1 MKFLRSLIVQS
12 RHAALVGSLN
22 GVSGLRFF
30 AVSTEEYAKRNYANN
45 VSEYNTVLGSLTAQ
59 RRNFLLR
66 DVYHDMMLDG
76 VKPTRDTFHSLVVG
90 TMKGARMQDA
100 FFFVDQM
107 KTMGLLPDVT
117 LYNFLI
123 STCGKCK
130 NSNKAIQILEEMK
143 CMEVKPN
150 VQTYICLLNA
160 CAAGGR
166 IDRVYAI
173 VRDMIAAGL
182 GLNKFCYA
190 GLIVAHKNKT
200 PLADDFSA
208 KVIEFVEKSKMW
220 SSVETNSAN
229 AENVM
234 MGVTDEELYNLP
246 TAEYIHRRGRFLNLP
261 FTAYHTAFHAAA
273 DLKNVEQ
280 LKCDVSSFCAAN
292 SIRQGLFGGH
302 LNECATRA
310 LATTSCASVSEDLP
324 KDNSVSDMLVDSFG
338 RLHTY
343 LRISVTERCNLRCQY
358 CMPAE
363 GVELTPSPQIL
374 TKTEILR
381 LANLFVSSGVTKIR
395 LTGGEPTVRKDIED
409 ICLELSNLK
418 GLRTLSMTTNG
429 IALTRKLP
437 RLKDCGLTSLNISV
451 DTLVPAKFEF
461 MTRRRGHEKV
471 MNSINAAIDLGFN
484 PVKVNCVVMR
494 GFNDDEICDF
504 VELTRDKPIDIRFI
518 EFMPFDGNV
527 WNVKKLVPYSEMLD
541 TVMKQFPS
549 LKRDQDHPTDTAK
562 NFTIDGH
569 EGRVSFITS
578 MTEHFCAGC
587 NRLRL
592 LADGNFKVCL
602 FGPSEVSLRDPLRCG
617 AEDHELREIIGAA
630 VKKKKA
636 SHAGMFDI
644 AKTANRPMIHIGG

>member
-1 MKFLRSLIVQS
+1 MAFFRSVSALSRLRSRVGQQS
-12 RHAALVGSLN
+12 N
-22 GVSGLRFF
+22 P
-30 AVSTEEYAKRNYANN
+30 ANS
-45 VSEYNTVLGSLTAQ
+45 VRWLQTPSSSNT
-59 RRNFLLR
+59 F
-66 DVYHDMMLDG
+66 
-76 VKPTRDTFHSLVVG
+76 
-90 TMKGARMQDA
+90 
-100 FFFVDQM
+100 
-107 KTMGLLPDVT
+107 
-117 LYNFLI
+117 
-123 STCGKCK
+123 
-130 NSNKAIQILEEMK
+130 
-143 CMEVKPN
+143 
-150 VQTYICLLNA
+150 
-160 CAAGGR
+160 
-166 IDRVYAI
+166 
-173 VRDMIAAGL
+173 
-182 GLNKFCYA
+182 
-190 GLIVAHKNKT
+190 
-200 PLADDFSA
+200 
-208 KVIEFVEKSKMW
+208 
-220 SSVETNSAN
+220 
-229 AENVM
+229 
-234 MGVTDEELYNLP
+234 
-246 TAEYIHRRGRFLNLP
+246 
-261 FTAYHTAFHAAA
+261 
-273 DLKNVEQ
+273 
-280 LKCDVSSFCAAN
+280 KCDVGSYCAA
-292 SIRQGLFGGH
+292 SSTRQALFGGH
-302 LNECATRA
+302 WNECATRA
-310 LATTSCASVSEDLP
+310 LATASLASVSEDLP

-343 LRISVTERCNLRCQY
+343 LRISLTERCNLRCQY

-374 TKTEILR
+374 TNTEILR

-395 LTGGEPTVRKDIED
+395 LTGGEPTVRKDIAD

-418 GLRTLSMTTNG
+418 GLKTLSMTTNG

-437 RLKDCGLTSLNISV
+437 RLKDCGLTSLNISL

-461 MTRRRGHEKV
+461 MTRRKGHEKV

-504 VELTRDKPIDIRFI
+504 VELTREKAIDIRFI

-549 LKRDQDHPTDTAK
+549 LKRVQDHPTDTAK